1 MPTTTINPTLVPS
14 PNANTLLLSSRKVS
28 IATLISRRA
37 ASSRPR
43 LLTVK
48 CGNSSDQSGNLKD
61 ALSGMVDKRVE
72 ELLNREE
79 NKNLLD
85 GLEKASQRVEMA
97 KRELAEIERQEIEA
111 KQMRNYV
118 NQLESRASEIEECQR
133 EILEA
138 REMVEEAER
147 SLTPNEEGI
156 EGGDASVEKEREE
169 IDRNEERLE
178 SIKAAFIS
186 AIVGTFAGLPISF
199 TQATSSSQL
208 ILPIAINFVSCAL
221 FGVTFRYT
229 VRRDLDNAQL
239 KTGTSAAFGL
249 VKGLAMLG
257 SGPPLELNTGSFLSH
272 AFDGAVYVS
281 ENLLLFL
288 FAGVGLDYCFKA
300 RLLSP
305 FPKKISVS
313 STNSR

>member
-1 MPTTTINPTLVPS
+1 MLV
-14 PNANTLLLSSRKVS
+14 NIK
-28 IATLISRRA
+28 
-37 ASSRPR
+37 
-43 LLTVK
+43 
-48 CGNSSDQSGNLKD
+48 
-61 ALSGMVDKRVE
+61 
-72 ELLNREE
+72 
-79 NKNLLD
+79 
-85 GLEKASQRVEMA
+85 
-97 KRELAEIERQEIEA
+97 
-111 KQMRNYV
+111 
-118 NQLESRASEIEECQR
+118 IEECQR

-229 VRRDLDNAQL
+229 IRRDLDNAQL

-249 VKGLAMLG
+249 VKGMKFTTSVLCERNLWCKNSSISPQCRPCYAG
-257 SGPPLELNTGSFLSH
+257 KRTTSGTQ
-272 AFDGAVYVS
+272 YRK
-281 ENLLLFL
+281 LLVPRF
-288 FAGVGLDYCFKA
+288 
-300 RLLSP
+300 
-305 FPKKISVS
+305 
-313 STNSR
+313 